1 MRTGCKSELSLISQP
16 RWLRPLPD
24 GMGGRQLGHGDVAGG
39 LVGDERVFCRLLP
52 VVSGGE
58 LGEVPVVVALHL
70 VVEHFGL
77 AGVCARDE
85 VLVQDVEDVAADV
98 LQLLLNLERETSGS
112 RLRIRADTAFGLF
125 SQISAVFVHLVT
137 RFSFG
142 WSFRLSFLC

>member
-1 MRTGCKSELSLISQP
+1 
-16 RWLRPLPD
+16 
-24 GMGGRQLGHGDVAGG
+24 MGGRQLGHGDVAGG

-98 LQLLLNLERETSGS
+98 LQLLLNLERETRGLGFESGQIQHLAFSTKS
-112 RLRIRADTAFGLF
+112 RQR
-125 SQISAVFVHLVT
+125 FVQPLLTT

-142 WSFRLSFLC
+142 WSFSLSFLCRLASND

>member
-1 MRTGCKSELSLISQP
+1 
-16 RWLRPLPD
+16 
-24 GMGGRQLGHGDVAGG
+24 MGGRQLGHGDVAGG

-98 LQLLLNLERETSGS
+98 LQLLLNLERETRGS
-112 RLRIRADTAFGLF
+112 RLRIRADTATQLAF
-125 SQISAVFVHLVT
+125 SAKSRQRFVQPLLTT

-142 WSFRLSFLC
+142 WSFSLSFLCWLASNY